1 MVRNGI
7 HLLEFCHVNIT
18 ESSSFA
24 GWVGDFSAC
33 GTHSAEK
40 LLSIIIFAVLPL
52 SLC

>member
-1 MVRNGI
+1 MVCNGI

-24 GWVGDFSAC
+24 RWFGDFSAR
-33 GTHSAEK
+33 GTHSPEK
-40 LLSIIIFAVLPL
+40 LLSIVIFAVLFL